1 MSGETAALSGDT
13 TASEAVTILGATGSI
28 GRQTLDVLARHP
40 QRYRVIGLTA
50 GHRWRELAE
59 QCLTWRPRF
68 AALADP
74 AAAEALRNHLRE
86 AGSDTEVLAG
96 HEGVARVAALDEA
109 HTVVAAIVGAAG
121 VRPTLAAVEA
131 GKKILL
137 ANKETLVVTGAL
149 FMDAVRR
156 HGATLL
162 PVDSEHNAIF
172 QCLPRE
178 GVGPGVRRLLLTAS
192 GGPFLGWDRTRLEA
206 VTPEQ
211 AVRHPN
217 WDMGPK
223 ISVDSATLMNK
234 GLEFIEACWLFDV
247 PPARIDVVIHP
258 QSVVHSMVEYLDGS
272 VLAQMG
278 TPDMRT
284 PIACALSWP
293 ERLESGAPSLDFRT
307 LAGLDFRAP
316 DDAAF
321 PCLGLARQAM
331 EAGGAATAVLNAA
344 NEEAVAAFLDR
355 RLGFNGIPAVVQ
367 DTLAGLP
374 APDCADVD
382 AVMNVDSEARVLARR
397 LIKEWAC

>member
-1 MSGETAALSGDT
+1 MTDRSLET
-13 TASEAVTILGATGSI
+13 VTILGATGSI
-28 GRQTLDVLARHP
+28 GRQTLDVLARNP
-40 QRYRVIGLTA
+40 ERYRVLGLTA

-59 QCLTWRPRF
+59 HCLTWRPPF
-68 AALADP
+68 AALADEQ
-74 AAAEALRNHLRE
+74 AAEALRNHLRE
-86 AGSDTEVLAG
+86 AGSHTQVLAG
-96 HEGVARVAALDEA
+96 HAGVAEVAALQEA
-109 HTVVAAIVGAAG
+109 DTVVAAIVGAAG
-121 VRPTLAAVEA
+121 VGPTLAAVEA

-149 FMDAVRR
+149 FMEAVKR

-172 QCLPRE
+172 QCLPAE

-192 GGPFLGWDRTRLEA
+192 GGPFRGWTREQLTT

-211 AVRHPN
+211 AVCHPN

-234 GLEFIEACWLFDV
+234 GLEYIEACWLFDV
-247 PPARIDVVIHP
+247 APQRIEVVIHP

-293 ERLESGAPSLDFRT
+293 ERIESGASSLDFAT
-307 LAGLDFRAP
+307 LSGLDFQAP
-316 DDAAF
+316 DNDAF

-331 EAGGAATAVLNAA
+331 EEGGAATAVLNAA

-355 RLGFNGIPAVVQ
+355 RLGFNAIGAVVEE
-367 DTLAGLP
+367 TLQRTP
-374 APDCADVD
+374 SSRCADVD
-382 AVMNVDSEARVLARR
+382 AVMDVDARARDLARS
-397 LIKEWAC
+397 LIREWAC

>member
-1 MSGETAALSGDT
+1 MTDRSLET
-13 TASEAVTILGATGSI
+13 VTILGATGSI
-28 GRQTLDVLARHP
+28 GRQTLDVLARNP
-40 QRYRVIGLTA
+40 ERYRVLGLTA

-59 QCLTWRPRF
+59 HCLTWRPRF
-68 AALADP
+68 AALADEQ
-74 AAAEALRNHLRE
+74 AAEALRNHLRE
-86 AGSDTEVLAG
+86 AGSHTQVLAG
-96 HEGVARVAALDEA
+96 HAGVAEVAALREA
-109 HTVVAAIVGAAG
+109 DTVVAAIVGAAG

-149 FMDAVRR
+149 FMDAVKR

-172 QCLPRE
+172 QCLPAE

-192 GGPFLGWDRTRLEA
+192 GGPFRGWSRERLTG

-211 AVRHPN
+211 AVCHPN

-234 GLEFIEACWLFDV
+234 GLEYIEACWLFDV
-247 PPARIDVVIHP
+247 APERIEVVIHP

-293 ERLESGAPSLDFRT
+293 ERIESGASRLDFAT
-307 LAGLDFRAP
+307 LAGLDFQAP
-316 DDAAF
+316 DNDAF

-331 EAGGAATAVLNAA
+331 EEGGAATAVLNAA

-355 RLGFNGIPAVVQ
+355 RLGFNAIGAVVEE
-367 DTLAGLP
+367 TLQRTP
-374 APDCADVD
+374 SSRCADVD
-382 AVMNVDSEARVLARR
+382 AVMDVDARARDLARS
-397 LIKEWAC
+397 LIREWAC

>member
-1 MSGETAALSGDT
+1 MTDRSLET
-13 TASEAVTILGATGSI
+13 VTILGATGSI
-28 GRQTLDVLARHP
+28 GRQTLDVLARNP
-40 QRYRVIGLTA
+40 ERYRVLGLTA

-59 QCLTWRPRF
+59 HCLTWRPPF
-68 AALADP
+68 AALADEQ
-74 AAAEALRNHLRE
+74 AAEALRNHLRE
-86 AGSDTEVLAG
+86 AGSHTQVLAG
-96 HEGVARVAALDEA
+96 HAGVAEVAALQEA
-109 HTVVAAIVGAAG
+109 DTVVAAIVGAAG

-149 FMDAVRR
+149 FMEAVKR

-172 QCLPRE
+172 QCLPAD

-192 GGPFLGWDRTRLEA
+192 GGPFRGWTREQLTA

-211 AVRHPN
+211 AVCHPN

-234 GLEFIEACWLFDV
+234 GLEYIEACWLFDV
-247 PPARIDVVIHP
+247 APQRIDVVIHP

-293 ERLESGAPSLDFRT
+293 ERIESGASRLDFTT
-307 LAGLDFRAP
+307 LSGLDFQAP
-316 DDAAF
+316 DNDAF
-321 PCLGLARQAM
+321 PCLGLARQSM
-331 EAGGAATAVLNAA
+331 EEGGAATAVLNAA

-355 RLGFNGIPAVVQ
+355 RLGFNGIGAVVEE
-367 DTLAGLP
+367 TLQRTP
-374 APDCADVD
+374 SSRCTDVD
-382 AVMNVDSEARVLARR
+382 AVMDVDARARVLARS
-397 LIKEWAC
+397 LIREWAC

>member
-1 MSGETAALSGDT
+1 MTDRSLET
-13 TASEAVTILGATGSI
+13 VTILGATGSI
-28 GRQTLDVLARHP
+28 GRQTLDVLARNP
-40 QRYRVIGLTA
+40 ERYRVLGLTA

-59 QCLTWRPRF
+59 HCLTWRPAF
-68 AALADP
+68 AALADEQ
-74 AAAEALRNHLRE
+74 AAEALRNHLRE
-86 AGSDTEVLAG
+86 AGSHTQVLAG
-96 HEGVARVAALDEA
+96 HAGVAEVAALQEA
-109 HTVVAAIVGAAG
+109 DTVVAAIVGAAG

-149 FMDAVRR
+149 FMDAVKR

-172 QCLPRE
+172 QCLPAE

-192 GGPFLGWDRTRLEA
+192 GGPFRGWTREQLTA

-211 AVRHPN
+211 AVCHPN

-234 GLEFIEACWLFDV
+234 GLEYIEACWLFDV
-247 PPARIDVVIHP
+247 APERIDVVIHP

-293 ERLESGAPSLDFRT
+293 ERIESGASRLDFAT
-307 LAGLDFRAP
+307 LSGLDFQAP
-316 DDAAF
+316 DNDAF

-331 EAGGAATAVLNAA
+331 EEGGAATAVLNAA

-355 RLGFNGIPAVVQ
+355 RLGFNAIGAVVEE
-367 DTLAGLP
+367 TLQRTP
-374 APDCADVD
+374 SSRCADVD
-382 AVMNVDSEARVLARR
+382 AVMDVDARARDLARS
-397 LIKEWAC
+397 LIREWAC

>member
-1 MSGETAALSGDT
+1 MTDRSLET
-13 TASEAVTILGATGSI
+13 VTILGATGSI
-28 GRQTLDVLARHP
+28 GRQTLDVLARNP
-40 QRYRVIGLTA
+40 ERYRVLGLTA

-59 QCLTWRPRF
+59 HCLTWRPAF
-68 AALADP
+68 AALADEQ
-74 AAAEALRNHLRE
+74 AAEALRNHLRE
-86 AGSDTEVLAG
+86 AGSHTQVLAG
-96 HEGVARVAALDEA
+96 HAGVAEVAALQEA
-109 HTVVAAIVGAAG
+109 DTVVAAIVGAAG

-149 FMDAVRR
+149 FMEAVKR

-172 QCLPRE
+172 QCLPAE

-192 GGPFLGWDRTRLEA
+192 GGPFRGWTREQLTA

-211 AVRHPN
+211 AVCHPN

-234 GLEFIEACWLFDV
+234 GLEYIEACWLFDV
-247 PPARIDVVIHP
+247 APQRIEVVIHP

-293 ERLESGAPSLDFRT
+293 ERIESGASRLDFAT
-307 LAGLDFRAP
+307 LSGLDFQAP
-316 DDAAF
+316 DNDAF

-331 EAGGAATAVLNAA
+331 EEGGAATAVLNAA

-355 RLGFNGIPAVVQ
+355 RLGFNAIGAVVEE
-367 DTLAGLP
+367 TLQRTP
-374 APDCADVD
+374 SSRCADVD
-382 AVMNVDSEARVLARR
+382 AVMDVDARARDLARS
-397 LIKEWAC
+397 LIREWAC

>member
-1 MSGETAALSGDT
+1 MTDRSLET
-13 TASEAVTILGATGSI
+13 VTILGATGSI
-28 GRQTLDVLARHP
+28 GRQTLDVLARNP
-40 QRYRVIGLTA
+40 ERYRVLGLTA

-59 QCLTWRPRF
+59 HCLTWRPRF
-68 AALADP
+68 AALADEQ
-74 AAAEALRNHLRE
+74 AAEALRNHLRE
-86 AGSDTEVLAG
+86 AGSHTQVLAG
-96 HEGVARVAALDEA
+96 HAGVAEVAALQEA
-109 HTVVAAIVGAAG
+109 DTVVAAIVGAAG

-149 FMDAVRR
+149 FMEAVKR

-172 QCLPRE
+172 QCLPAD

-192 GGPFLGWDRTRLEA
+192 GGPFRGWTREQLTA

-211 AVRHPN
+211 AVCHPN

-234 GLEFIEACWLFDV
+234 GLEYIEACWLFDV
-247 PPARIDVVIHP
+247 APERIDVVIHP

-293 ERLESGAPSLDFRT
+293 ERIESGASSLDFAT
-307 LAGLDFRAP
+307 LSGLDFQAP
-316 DDAAF
+316 DNDAF

-331 EAGGAATAVLNAA
+331 EEGGAATAVLNAA

-355 RLGFNGIPAVVQ
+355 RLGFNAIGAVVEE
-367 DTLAGLP
+367 TLQRTP
-374 APDCADVD
+374 SSRCADVD
-382 AVMNVDSEARVLARR
+382 AVMDVDARARDLARS
-397 LIKEWAC
+397 LIREWAC

>member
-1 MSGETAALSGDT
+1 MTDRSLET
-13 TASEAVTILGATGSI
+13 VTILGATGSI
-28 GRQTLDVLARHP
+28 GRQTLDVLARNP
-40 QRYRVIGLTA
+40 ERYRVLGLTA

-59 QCLTWRPRF
+59 HCLTWRPRF
-68 AALADP
+68 AALADEQ
-74 AAAEALRNHLRE
+74 AAEALRNHLRE
-86 AGSDTEVLAG
+86 AGSHTQVLAG
-96 HEGVARVAALDEA
+96 HAGVAEVAALQEA
-109 HTVVAAIVGAAG
+109 DTVVAAIVGAAG

-149 FMDAVRR
+149 FMEAVKR

-172 QCLPRE
+172 QCLPAD

-192 GGPFLGWDRTRLEA
+192 GGPFRGWTREQLTA

-211 AVRHPN
+211 AVCHPN

-234 GLEFIEACWLFDV
+234 GLEYIEACWLFDV
-247 PPARIDVVIHP
+247 APQRIEVVIHP

-293 ERLESGAPSLDFRT
+293 ERIESGASRLDFAT
-307 LAGLDFRAP
+307 LSGLDFQAP
-316 DDAAF
+316 DNDAF

-331 EAGGAATAVLNAA
+331 EEGGAATAVLNAA

-355 RLGFNGIPAVVQ
+355 RLGFNAIGAVVEE
-367 DTLAGLP
+367 TLQRTP
-374 APDCADVD
+374 SSRCADVD
-382 AVMNVDSEARVLARR
+382 AVMDVDARARDLARS
-397 LIKEWAC
+397 LIREWAC

>member
-1 MSGETAALSGDT
+1 MTDRSLET
-13 TASEAVTILGATGSI
+13 VTILGATGSI
-28 GRQTLDVLARHP
+28 GRQTLDVLARNP
-40 QRYRVIGLTA
+40 ERYRVLGLTA

-59 QCLTWRPRF
+59 HCLTWRPRF
-68 AALADP
+68 AALADEQ
-74 AAAEALRNHLRE
+74 AAEALRNHLRE
-86 AGSDTEVLAG
+86 AGSHTQVLAG
-96 HEGVARVAALDEA
+96 HAGVAEVAALQEA
-109 HTVVAAIVGAAG
+109 DTVVAAIVGAAG

-149 FMDAVRR
+149 FMEAVKR

-172 QCLPRE
+172 QCLPAE

-192 GGPFLGWDRTRLEA
+192 GGPFRGWTREQLTA

-211 AVRHPN
+211 AVCHPN

-234 GLEFIEACWLFDV
+234 GLEYIEACWLFDV
-247 PPARIDVVIHP
+247 APERIDVVIHP

-293 ERLESGAPSLDFRT
+293 ERIESGASRLDFATLSSLDFQ
-307 LAGLDFRAP
+307 AP
-316 DDAAF
+316 DNDAF

-331 EAGGAATAVLNAA
+331 EEGGAATAVLNAA

-355 RLGFNGIPAVVQ
+355 RLGFNAIGAVVEE
-367 DTLAGLP
+367 TLQRTP
-374 APDCADVD
+374 SSRCADVD
-382 AVMNVDSEARVLARR
+382 AVMDVDARARDLARS
-397 LIKEWAC
+397 LIREWAC

>member
-1 MSGETAALSGDT
+1 MTDRSLET
-13 TASEAVTILGATGSI
+13 VTILGATGSI
-28 GRQTLDVLARHP
+28 GRQTLDVLARNP
-40 QRYRVIGLTA
+40 ERYRVLGLTA

-59 QCLTWRPRF
+59 HCLTWRPRF
-68 AALADP
+68 AALADEQ
-74 AAAEALRNHLRE
+74 AAEALRNHLRE
-86 AGSDTEVLAG
+86 AGSHTQVLAG
-96 HEGVARVAALDEA
+96 HAGVAEVAALQEA
-109 HTVVAAIVGAAG
+109 DTVVAAIVGAAG

-149 FMDAVRR
+149 FMEAVKR

-172 QCLPRE
+172 QCLPAE

-192 GGPFLGWDRTRLEA
+192 GGPFRGWTREQLTT

-211 AVRHPN
+211 AVCHPN

-234 GLEFIEACWLFDV
+234 GLEYIEACWLFDV
-247 PPARIDVVIHP
+247 APQRIEVVIHP

-293 ERLESGAPSLDFRT
+293 ERIESGASRLDFAT
-307 LAGLDFRAP
+307 LSGLDFQAP
-316 DDAAF
+316 DNDAF

-331 EAGGAATAVLNAA
+331 EEGGAATAVLNAA

-355 RLGFNGIPAVVQ
+355 RLGFNAIGAVVEE
-367 DTLAGLP
+367 TLQRTP
-374 APDCADVD
+374 SSRCADVD
-382 AVMNVDSEARVLARR
+382 AVMDVDARARDLARS
-397 LIKEWAC
+397 LIREWAC